1 VTPAGFQDIRQWPST
16 ELSYNTRHII
26 KLSSLGGSFTMRPVK
41 HILSVLFILFG
52 LVVFDSCTKEDS
64 VGLYDPN
71 EAKAANPTIS
81 GMSPTGSAYAG
92 LDTVVIQGANFSSD
106 PLRIVAYFNAT
117 PAQVYS
123 ATPTQISVKAPVVT
137 MDSIGVRVG
146 VVGAVSFS
154 NTYQYKLIS
163 GVTSF
168 GRLDTLENFAALTP
182 DASGNI
188 YASRLQKTV
197 LGSVVTTSDGGIIRF
212 TTGGTRTSYAPGTGG
227 VTVPWNGLKFGPG
240 GYLYAAKNQ
249 RAVYR
254 FTPGGGSV
262 AAAWV
267 AFGVGV
273 FIYDL
278 DFDADGN
285 AWAGGNDTAIF
296 KIDRNKVVTPYPFLG
311 NVHSIRVYNGYLYF
325 AAKTSAGEKI
335 WRAQITA
342 GTLGTFE
349 VYYDFGATFPSNVPL
364 SITFSSDGTLFIG
377 TDASAGFVVVSPG
390 KVVTTPFSLYSAS
403 FGTGLANLTW
413 GSSDD
418 LYASTAN
425 GALLKF
431 MVRGKTTAPYLGST
445 L

>member
-1 VTPAGFQDIRQWPST
+1 VTPAGSVLIQQRLSI
-16 ELSYNTRHII
+16 ELSYYTRHII
-26 KLSSLGGSFTMRPVK
+26 KLSSLGGSFTMRPVQQV
-41 HILSVLFILFG
+41 LSVLFIILG

-71 EAKAANPTIS
+71 EAKAADPSITGIS
-81 GMSPTGSAYAG
+81 PSGSAYAG
-92 LDTVVIQGANFSSD
+92 LDTVILQGANFSAN
-106 PLRIVAYFNAT
+106 PLNIVVYFNAT

-123 ATPTQISVKAPVVT
+123 ATATQISVKAPVVT

-154 NTYQYKLIS
+154 NTFQYKLIS
-163 GVTSF
+163 GVNSF

-182 DASGNI
+182 DASGNLH
-188 YASRLQKTV
+188 ASRLQKTV
-197 LGSVVTTSDGGIIRF
+197 LGSVVTTSDGGIIKF
-212 TTGGTRTSYAPGTGG
+212 APAGTRTSYAPGTNG

-254 FTPGGGSV
+254 FSPGGGSV
-262 AAAWV
+262 ATAWV
-267 AFGVGV
+267 AFGVGI

-296 KIDRNKVVTPYPFLG
+296 KIDKNKVVTAYPFAG
-311 NVHSIRVYNGYLYF
+311 NVHSIRVYNSSLYF

-335 WRAQITA
+335 WRAPITS

-349 VYYDFGATFPSNVPL
+349 VYYDFGASYPSNVPM

-377 TDASAGFVVVSPG
+377 TDASVGLVVVSPG
-390 KVVTTPFSLYSAS
+390 KAVTTPFSLYSAS
-403 FGTGLANLTW
+403 FGTGLANLAW
-413 GSSDD
+413 GNSDD
-418 LYASTAN
+418 LYVSTAN
-425 GALLKF
+425 GALLKM
-431 MVRGKTTAPYLGST
+431 MVRGKTTAPYLGSAM
-445 L
+445 

>member
-1 VTPAGFQDIRQWPST
+1 
-16 ELSYNTRHII
+16 
-26 KLSSLGGSFTMRPVK
+26 MRPAY
-41 HILSVLFILFG
+41 SVLSILLILLG
-52 LVVFDSCTKEDS
+52 LIVFESCTKEDS

-71 EAKAANPTIS
+71 EAKAANPTIT
-81 GMSPTGSAYAG
+81 GISPTGSALAG
-92 LDTVVIQGANFSSD
+92 LDTVFIQGANFSTT
-106 PLRIVAYFNAT
+106 PAYNVVYFNAT

-123 ATPTQISVKAPVVT
+123 ASATQIALKAPVVT

-154 NTYQYKLIS
+154 NTYQYRLIS
-163 GVTSF
+163 GVNSF

-188 YASRLQKTV
+188 YASRLAKTV
-197 LGSVVTTSDGGIIRF
+197 LGTVVTTSDAGIVKF
-212 TTGGTRTSYAPGTGG
+212 TSAGVRTTYAPGTGG
-227 VTVPWNGLKFGPG
+227 VTIPWNGVKFGPG

-254 FTPGGGSV
+254 FSPGGGSV
-262 AAAWV
+262 ATAWV
-267 AFGVGV
+267 AFGVGI

-285 AWAGGNDTAIF
+285 AWAGGNDTAVF
-296 KIDRNKVVTPYPFLG
+296 KIDRNKVVAAYPFVG
-311 NVHSIRVYNGYLYF
+311 NVHSIRVYNSYLYF
-325 AAKTSAGEKI
+325 SAKTTAGEKI
-335 WRAQITA
+335 FRAQITSGA
-342 GTLGTFE
+342 LGTIE
-349 VYYDFGATFPSNVPL
+349 VYYDFEASFPGKVPL
-364 SITFSSDGTLFIG
+364 SITFASDGTLFIG

-403 FGTGLANLTW
+403 FGTGLANLAW

-418 LYASTAN
+418 LYVSTAN

-431 MVRGKTTAPYLGST
+431 LVRGKTTAPYLGST